1 MANNNKKRKKKNTR
15 SPKPPQAAAAQQRSV
30 TPKAATPKAATP
42 KTPPKTPPRVNKH
55 AARRAAQA
63 RKKKRDLFLVGAVVV
78 LVVAGII
85 GLAIVTRSNDTGVT
99 DSAAWD
105 LPALTGDTDDDG
117 VDDRYG
123 LASYRGTPL
132 VVNFFASWCT
142 SCEAELP
149 RFVQADNA
157 LGDQLEVVFVNSN
170 ETGNWRPMAE
180 RTGIIDRTLIKDIKG
195 ANGNGLYRSLGGT
208 GGMPLTAFYDSN
220 GNLAHVDRG
229 ELSTPQL
236 ASRLQQLFGLTV

>member
-1 MANNNKKRKKKNTR
+1 MSNKKKPKKPNPLRGKQ
-15 SPKPPQAAAAQQRSV
+15 PQAAVAQQKSAAPRRT
-30 TPKAATPKAATP
+30 TPKAATPKAPA
-42 KTPPKTPPRVNKH
+42 RVNKH
-55 AARRAAQA
+55 AVRRAEKA
-63 RKKKRDLFLVGAVVV
+63 RKKKRDQFLVGAAVV
-78 LVVAGII
+78 LVVAGI
-85 GLAIVTRSNDTGVT
+85 LAVAILTRSNDTGVT
-99 DSAAWD
+99 DSATWD
-105 LPALTGDTDDDG
+105 LPALTGDIDDDG

-123 LASYRGTPL
+123 LVSYRGTPL

-149 RFVQADNA
+149 RFVQADDA
-157 LGDQLEVVFVNSN
+157 LGDQLEIVFVNSN

-208 GGMPLTAFYDSN
+208 GGMPLTAFYDAN
-220 GNLAHVDRG
+220 GNLVQVDRG
-229 ELSTPQL
+229 ELSSPLL